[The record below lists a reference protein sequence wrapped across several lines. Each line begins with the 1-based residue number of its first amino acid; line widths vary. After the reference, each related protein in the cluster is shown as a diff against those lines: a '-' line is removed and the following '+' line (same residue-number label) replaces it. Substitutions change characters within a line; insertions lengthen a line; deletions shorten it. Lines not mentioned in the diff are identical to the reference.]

1 MATTQPGNTYTAS
14 DFYNSELDRLNKKQ
28 KNSDLIENSNERLAV
43 LNNSYRKRYAK
54 YVEMLMVLVLVYIVY
69 LGIVILQ
76 KNVPSISMFV
86 VDTVTVVLI
95 FVVFFYLF
103 SAFWELSSRSVLN
116 YDELDFSQ
124 YDASGVDVSALKDKG
139 QLFASQGNTGAT
151 SVCVGN
157 ECCPISYTYDA
168 DMNICVPSMTGNS
181 FVPSDLGSS
190 GTGDYGMDTSNLP
203 TNTELPTGMGSSA
216 DLSTGMGPP
225 SGMPPPSGMQPS
237 TDLTNI
243 ADSNNLIKSNP
254 FGFTTLEYSKIEHA
268 YTDLAF
274 NSPKLKRSPNYQN
287 VIPLKDATKLNV
299 SSFR

>member
-54 YVEMLMVLVLVYIVY
+54 YVEMLMVLVLAYIIY

-86 VDTVTVVLI
+86 VDTVTVILI
-95 FVVFFYLF
+95 FMVFFYLF

-116 YDELDFSQ
+116 YDELDLSQ

-139 QLFASQGNTGAT
+139 QLFASQGNAGAT

-157 ECCPISYTYDA
+157 ECCPVSYTYDA
-168 DMNICVPSMTGNS
+168 TMNICVPA
-181 FVPSDLGSS
+181 P
-190 GTGDYGMDTSNLP
+190 
-203 TNTELPTGMGSSA
+203 LPTGLDNLGALGNIGAGTGSLGTSA
-216 DLSTGMGPP
+216 LSGDTNATNMNTGTNTNTG
-225 SGMPPPSGMQPS
+225 S
-237 TDLTNI
+237 TQI
-243 ADSNNLIKSNP
+243 S
-254 FGFTTLEYSKIEHA
+254 GFTTLEYSKIEHA

-274 NSPKLKRSPNYQN
+274 NSPELKRSPNYQN

-299 SSFR
+299 SSF

>member
-1 MATTQPGNTYTAS
+1 MATTQPGNTYTVS
-14 DFYNSELDRLNKKQ
+14 DFYNSELDRLNKKHN
-28 KNSDLIENSNERLAV
+28 NSDLIEDSNERLAV

-54 YVEMLMVLVLVYIVY
+54 YVEMLIVLVLVYIVY

-86 VDTVTVVLI
+86 VDTITVVLI
-95 FVVFFYLF
+95 FAVFFYLF

-116 YDELDFSQ
+116 YDELDLSQ

-139 QLFASQGNTGAT
+139 QLFASQGNTGAN

-157 ECCPISYTYDA
+157 ECCPISHTYDA
-168 DMNICVPSMTGNS
+168 DMNICVASMNGTTSPIVSNTNG
-181 FVPSDLGSS
+181 DL
-190 GTGDYGMDTSNLP
+190 
-203 TNTELPTGMGSSA
+203 
-216 DLSTGMGPP
+216 
-225 SGMPPPSGMQPS
+225 
-237 TDLTNI
+237 
-243 ADSNNLIKSNP
+243 
-254 FGFTTLEYSKIEHA
+254 FTTLEYSKIEHA

-274 NSPKLKRSPNYQN
+274 NSPELKRSPNYQN